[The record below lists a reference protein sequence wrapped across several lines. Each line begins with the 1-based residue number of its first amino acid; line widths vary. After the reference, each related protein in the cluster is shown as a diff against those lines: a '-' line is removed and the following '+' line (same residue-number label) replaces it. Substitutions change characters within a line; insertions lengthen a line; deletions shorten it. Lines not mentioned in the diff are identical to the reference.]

1 MSASPAYYWFRFR
14 SALRWYLRA
23 GTRYDVHSPRL
34 FDFVN
39 EVYNDNRHYHAFDLI
54 KAVRNYWRRREGT
67 VKLQSLGAPSKTTSK
82 NERSVSSLVATNAI
96 ADKEGRL
103 LFRLA
108 LWLRAD
114 NILEFG
120 TNAGISTLYLHAA
133 NTRARLRTVEG
144 NPDVATL
151 ALETFTKAGTSE
163 RLLPYTDRFDKWL
176 HYTWATRPDDDG
188 PLDLFFLDG
197 DHRYQSTLD
206 YVRAVLPSA
215 SAQSVFVIADIHWSE
230 GMERAWEELKTFPEV
245 TASVDLYHF
254 GLLFFD
260 PGMEGPHIGL
270 VPILWKPWRMGFFG

>member
-39 EVYNDNRHYHAFDLI
+39 EVYIDNRHYHAFDLI
-54 KAVRNYWRRREGT
+54 KAVRNYWRRREGS
-67 VKLQSLGAPSKTTSK
+67 VKLQSLGAPSKTTSR

-133 NTRARLRTVEG
+133 NTQARLRTVEG
-144 NPDVATL
+144 NPAVAAL
-151 ALETFTKAGTSE
+151 AQETFAKAGTSD

-176 HYTWATRPDDDG
+176 HYTWSTRPDDDG

-206 YVRAVLPSA
+206 YVRTVLPSA
-215 SAQSVFVIADIHWSE
+215 TAQSVFVIADIHWSE

-260 PGMEGPHIGL
+260 PGMDGPHIGL
-270 VPILWKPWRMGFFG
+270 VPTWWKPWRMGFFS

>member
-1 MSASPAYYWFRFR
+1 MSLSYYWFRFR

-34 FDFVN
+34 FEFVG
-39 EVYNDNRHYHAFDLI
+39 EVYLDDRHYHAFDLVH
-54 KAVRNYWRRREGT
+54 ALRNYWRRREGT
-67 VKLQSLGAPSKTTSK
+67 VKLYSLGAPSKTTGK
-82 NERSVSSLVATNAI
+82 AERSVASLVATNAV

-114 NILEFG
+114 NIVEFG

-133 NTRARLRTVEG
+133 DTRSRLYTVEG
-144 NPDVATL
+144 NPAVAAL
-151 ALETFTKAGTSE
+151 ARETFNRAGTSS
-163 RLLPYTDRFDKWL
+163 RLLPYTDRFDNWL
-176 HYTWATRPDDDG
+176 RDVWPHRPNDDG

-197 DHRYQSTLD
+197 DHRYESTLD
-206 YVRAVLPSA
+206 YVRELLPA
-215 SAQSVFVIADIHWSE
+215 TAAQSVFVVADIHWSV

-260 PGMEGPHIGL
+260 PGMAGPHLGL
-270 VPILWKPWRMGFFG
+270 VPTWWKPWRMGLFG